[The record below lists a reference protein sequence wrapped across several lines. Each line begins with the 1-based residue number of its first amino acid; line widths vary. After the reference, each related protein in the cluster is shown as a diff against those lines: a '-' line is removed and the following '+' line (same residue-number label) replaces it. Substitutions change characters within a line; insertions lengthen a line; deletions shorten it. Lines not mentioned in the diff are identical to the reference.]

1 MLTLPYRPII
11 VSAECLSNQAPGS
24 LLEADWGGKRHADS
38 QSLLLRI
45 KIQNRQDE
53 KDRCGHD
60 DRDAARFETGDR
72 RKYHYDGYG
81 KEGAAAAT
89 HCRID
94 SRRRSKLRSLTLG
107 RAEHLHFL
115 YGFAIPLR
123 SLSRAQPPTMVADA

>member
-53 KDRCGHD
+53 KDRYGHD
-60 DRDAARFETGDR
+60 DRDATRFETGDR

-94 SRRRSKLRSLTLG
+94 SRTRTILRILTLG
-107 RAEHLHFL
+107 PTEHPHFL
-115 YGFAIPLR
+115 YSFPIQLL
-123 SLSRAQPPTMVADA
+123 SLSRPT

>member
-1 MLTLPYRPII
+1 M
-11 VSAECLSNQAPGS
+11 
-24 LLEADWGGKRHADS
+24 
-38 QSLLLRI
+38 SLLLRI

-53 KDRCGHD
+53 KDRYGHD

-94 SRRRSKLRSLTLG
+94 SRRRSILRSLTLG

-115 YGFAIPLR
+115 YGFAIQLR
-123 SLSRAQPPTMVADA
+123 SLPGPTSDDGCGRLKVHFPFAFSPISTGLRMASERHG